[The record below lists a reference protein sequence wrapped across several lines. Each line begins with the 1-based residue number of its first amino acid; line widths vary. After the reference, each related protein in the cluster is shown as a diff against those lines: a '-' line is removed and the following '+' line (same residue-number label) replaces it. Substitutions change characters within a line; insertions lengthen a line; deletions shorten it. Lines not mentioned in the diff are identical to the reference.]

1 MSVDQY
7 QRAVNGLDKEIADLE
22 KKKAAKDKEIATL
35 QSKIVSIE
43 KSINKNTSQSM
54 LNSKRKQIEFSK
66 ERIRKYGIFKGK
78 KCKRKRGYYNKHGFD
93 LQNC

>member
-35 QSKIVSIE
+35 QSKIV
-43 KSINKNTSQSM
+43 
-54 LNSKRKQIEFSK
+54 
-66 ERIRKYGIFKGK
+66 
-78 KCKRKRGYYNKHGFD
+78 
-93 LQNC
+93 QNELDTNL

>member
-22 KKKAAKDKEIATL
+22 KKKAAKDKDIATL

-54 LNSKRKQIEFSK
+54 LNSKRKQIASCESDMAK
-66 ERIRKYGIFKGK
+66 KSTDRRIPSGGA
-78 KCKRKRGYYNKHGFD
+78 CLD
-93 LQNC
+93 S

>member
-22 KKKAAKDKEIATL
+22 KKKAAKDKDIATL

-43 KSINKNTSQSM
+43 KSRE
-54 LNSKRKQIEFSK
+54 KRIYPVKPRKTKQKPAFLATRTAK
-66 ERIRKYGIFKGK
+66 LLRF
-78 KCKRKRGYYNKHGFD
+78 YYS
-93 LQNC
+93 